1 MFVVGPC
8 AGWIVD
14 SLAIIRSHKVCRKVC
29 GAPGKHSATVL
40 SSISNP
46 GLRRRHFRWADD
58 MSSIV
63 LQNDVKFSEDGEQII
78 EGQDVD

>member
-14 SLAIIRSHKVCRKVC
+14 SLAIVDHTKYV
-29 GAPGKHSATVL
+29 GKSVGHQVSVL
-40 SSISNP
+40 SPCSPRSPTP
-46 GLRRRHFRWADD
+46 GLRRCHFRWADD